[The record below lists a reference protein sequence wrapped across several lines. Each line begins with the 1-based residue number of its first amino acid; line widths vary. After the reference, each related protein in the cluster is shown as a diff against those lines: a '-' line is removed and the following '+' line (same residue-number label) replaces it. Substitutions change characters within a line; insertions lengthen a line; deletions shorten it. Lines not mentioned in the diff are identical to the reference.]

1 MSLARVHER
10 LSRQLN
16 GPVRRDE
23 PMARHTTYRIG
34 GPAALLVVCDTIADL
49 SHVLGVLGDEDL
61 SWTVLGKGSNVLVSD
76 QGYDGAVIILGKDFK
91 RHRTEGEQVRSGAGV
106 TLAALVQDA
115 YSRGLSGLEFA
126 VGIPGTVGGALAM
139 NAGSRDQWIGERVES
154 VTLYV
159 PGQGLAVVRGPE
171 IEWGYRSSGLPARGV
186 IVECSLALEE
196 GDRERIRRTMD
207 ARFLSRKAKQPMGMP
222 NAGSVFINPEGDSAG
237 RLIEACGLKGF
248 RVGGAQVSEV
258 HANFIVN
265 RGGATATDVLDLID
279 RVRGVVSERYDITL
293 QTELRFL
300 GTQA

>member
-1 MSLARVHER
+1 VSLVRVHER
-10 LSRQLN
+10 ISRGVS
-16 GPVRRDE
+16 GPVRREE

-34 GPAALLVVCDTIADL
+34 GPAALLVVCDTVADL
-49 SHVLGVLGDEDL
+49 AHALGVLADEGV
-61 SWTVLGKGSNVLVSD
+61 SWTILGKGSNVLVSD
-76 QGYDGAVIILGKDFK
+76 DGYEGAVIILGKDFK
-91 RHRTEGEQVRSGAGV
+91 RHRTEGEQIRSGAGV
-106 TLAALVQDA
+106 TLAGLVQDA

-154 VTLYV
+154 VTMYI
-159 PGQGLAVVRGPE
+159 PGEGLTVVRGPE
-171 IEWGYRSSGLPARGV
+171 VDWGYRSSGLPARGV

-207 ARFLSRKAKQPMGMP
+207 ARFLSRKASQPVGMP

-248 RVGGAQVSEV
+248 RVGGAQVSDV

-265 RGGATATDVLDLID
+265 TGGATAADVLNLVDI
-279 RVRGVVSERYDITL
+279 VRGVVRERYGIEL
-293 QTELRFL
+293 ETELRFL
-300 GTQA
+300 GTQT